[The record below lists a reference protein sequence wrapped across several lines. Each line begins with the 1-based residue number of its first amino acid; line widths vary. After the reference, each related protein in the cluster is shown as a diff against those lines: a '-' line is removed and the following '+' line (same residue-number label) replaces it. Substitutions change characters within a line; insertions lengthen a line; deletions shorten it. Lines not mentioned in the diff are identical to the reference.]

1 LAIIVDKIQ
10 KKRDIALS
18 CKELFVNNSI
28 NDLTIAQVAKAAGV
42 GKGTIYEY
50 FKNKEDIVFEIVNIL
65 LQEHNEQKHLKIQAL
80 KTAKEKLKI
89 FFYVFYDDENEQLR
103 KLYKEFISISLMNH
117 NEEMMTFQTKCATTY
132 FHWFEEIIQEGI
144 DKGELVADAKKLSR
158 GLFVMGE
165 GMFISSEV
173 TTTIKDLKKE
183 LDTFFD
189 ALFDLMEVKD
199 ETQAT
204 TTHSSPSRIWG

>member
-1 LAIIVDKIQ
+1 MAIIVDKVQ
-10 KKRDIALS
+10 KKKDIALS

-28 NDLTIAQVAKAAGV
+28 NELTIAQVAKTAGV

-65 LQEHNEQKHLKIQAL
+65 LQEHNEEKHQKIQAL
-80 KTAKEKLKI
+80 TTAKEKLKI
-89 FFYVFYDDENEQLR
+89 FFYVFYDDKDEQLR
-103 KLYKEFISISLMNH
+103 KLYKEFISISLINH
-117 NEEMMTFQTKCATTY
+117 NTEMTTFQTKCATTY
-132 FHWFEEIIQEGI
+132 FNWFEEIIQEGI
-144 DKGELVADAKKLSR
+144 DHGEFIPDAKKLAR

-173 TTTIKDLKKE
+173 TTTIDDLKKE
-183 LDTFFD
+183 LDNFFD
-189 ALFDLMEVKD
+189 TLFDLLEVKD

-204 TTHSSPSRIWG
+204 TAHSSSSRIWG